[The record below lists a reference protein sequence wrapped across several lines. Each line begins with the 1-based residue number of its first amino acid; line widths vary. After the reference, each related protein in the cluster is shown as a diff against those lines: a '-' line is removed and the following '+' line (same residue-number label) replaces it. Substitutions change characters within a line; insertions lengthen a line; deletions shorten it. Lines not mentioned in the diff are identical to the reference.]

1 MKVDRHGKAKILSQ
15 AEIQL
20 LFSQGFQSPRDLALF
35 GICLFT
41 ACRLREACTL
51 YTIDAYEPTGKVR
64 PVLIL
69 RKANTKGKLA
79 TRTIPIIDDLRSLL
93 TNYHPKEGQ
102 PYLFPGRFN
111 RYLDPDSAD
120 KALRKAMK
128 RVGLIGVSSHS
139 FRRTALTQMSNNGTP
154 LRVIQEVSGH
164 RNLEQLQAYIEVR
177 DDQVLGAV
185 TGLSLLSPMPDS
197 GKYTFPA
204 MPLTTKELG
213 ALGEP
218 PKAADVG
225 ANNPPIIL
233 SLLI

>member
-1 MKVDRHGKAKILSQ
+1 
-15 AEIQL
+15 
-20 LFSQGFQSPRDLALF
+20 LFSQGFQTSRDSEALLRSADRALF

-41 ACRLREACTL
+41 ACRIREACSL

-64 PVLIL
+64 PVLII

-93 TNYHPKEGQ
+93 TNYHPKSGQ

-111 RYLDPDSAD
+111 GHLDPDSAD

-139 FRRTALTQMSNNGTP
+139 FHRTALTQMSNNGTP

-164 RNLEQLQAYIEVR
+164 RNLEQLQTYIEVH
-177 DDQVLGAV
+177 DEQVLGAV
-185 TGLSLLSPMPDS
+185 TGLSMLSPVTET
-197 GKYTFPA
+197 GKYFYPGVEEKPMASSFSNKLECILNKLRKKGYGITIA
-204 MPLTTKELG
+204 ARSPL
-213 ALGEP
+213 P
-218 PKAADVG
+218 PERA
-225 ANNPPIIL
+225 
-233 SLLI
+233 

>member
-15 AEIQL
+15 VEIQL
-20 LFSQGFQSPRDLALF
+20 LFSQGFQTPRDRALF

-51 YTIDAYEPTGKVR
+51 YTTDAYEPSGKVR
-64 PVLIL
+64 PVLII

-93 TNYHPKEGQ
+93 ANYHPSPEQ

-111 RYLDPDSAD
+111 GYLDPDSAD

-164 RNLEQLQAYIEVR
+164 RNLEQLQVYIEVR
-177 DDQVLGAV
+177 DEQVLGAV
-185 TGLSLLSPMPDS
+185 TGLSMLSPVKDS
-197 GKYTFPA
+197 GKYSYPA
-204 MPLTTKELG
+204 LEETPTQQRIDSPYEI
-213 ALGEP
+213 
-218 PKAADVG
+218 D
-225 ANNPPIIL
+225 
-233 SLLI
+233 S

>member
-20 LFSQGFQSPRDLALF
+20 LFSQGFQTPRDSEALLRSADRALF

-51 YTIDAYEPTGKVR
+51 YTTDAYEPSGKVR
-64 PVLIL
+64 SVLII

-93 TNYHPKEGQ
+93 TNYRPKEGQ

-111 RYLDPDSAD
+111 GYLDPDSAD

-164 RNLEQLQAYIEVR
+164 RNLEQLQVYIEVR

-185 TGLSLLSPMPDS
+185 TGLSMLSPMPDS
-197 GKYTFPA
+197 GKYSFSGNFNKPMNLA
-204 MPLTTKELG
+204 
-213 ALGEP
+213 AGE
-218 PKAADVG
+218 KSART
-225 ANNPPIIL
+225 L
-233 SLLI
+233 

>member
-20 LFSQGFQSPRDLALF
+20 LFSQGFQTPRDRALF

-64 PVLIL
+64 PVLII
-69 RKANTKGKLA
+69 RKGNSKRKLG

-93 TNYHPKEGQ
+93 ANYQPKPNQ

-111 RYLDPDSAD
+111 GYLDPDSAD

-139 FRRTALTQMSNNGTP
+139 FRRTALT
-154 LRVIQEVSGH
+154 
-164 RNLEQLQAYIEVR
+164 
-177 DDQVLGAV
+177 
-185 TGLSLLSPMPDS
+185 
-197 GKYTFPA
+197 
-204 MPLTTKELG
+204 
-213 ALGEP
+213 
-218 PKAADVG
+218 
-225 ANNPPIIL
+225 
-233 SLLI
+233 